1 MKGSAEREAKQLP
14 MTNPAG
20 SRSTDCKVQKT
31 SGIPKDAGGGDPA
44 APDEEREKAAERETI
59 NIRRDT

>member
-1 MKGSAEREAKQLP
+1 MKGSAERKAKQLP

-31 SGIPKDAGGGDPA
+31 SGIPKDAGGGEGDDQYQKRYFMLSWP
-44 APDEEREKAAERETI
+44 
-59 NIRRDT
+59 